1 MMIDRNAD
9 VTPHRYESPL
19 LRRAIGR
26 RIGHADR
33 DDMLRALLWS
43 TEVRI
48 AAEVT
53 LGWRE
58 LFGELRQEVQ
68 AAERRRDRLSWQ
80 GSDQVAR
87 RCRKAA
93 IKLLIALQEEQ
104 RNAAEAIDHC
114 MDLTDEFRN
123 CLGTATDDRQ
133 EPLADARGALAALND
148 ELSAARSRFTDR
160 MDEDRKELHRL
171 AELERKRRDAPG
183 PTIRQLDG
191 MQQDEFDTIVQQ
203 ALERSGFRTRHR
215 APRVIEVSRGRGR
228 GLVYCA
234 NVQEPDTEK
243 MVHVRDLVAVQRLA
257 EVSGTG
263 SVLLVSNLPYIS
275 RAALRHLEGM
285 SCDVKHVDRFDLQQW
300 IEWGTP
306 LQALEAS

>member
-1 MMIDRNAD
+1 MAD
-9 VTPHRYESPL
+9 
-19 LRRAIGR
+19 
-26 RIGHADR
+26 
-33 DDMLRALLWS
+33 
-43 TEVRI
+43 
-48 AAEVT
+48 EVT
-53 LGWRE
+53 LAWRE
-58 LFGELRQEVQ
+58 LYGELRQEVQ

-93 IKLLIALQEEQ
+93 IKLLIGLQEEQ

-123 CLGTATDDRQ
+123 CLGTAADDEQ
-133 EPLADARGALAALND
+133 EALADTRRALAALND
-148 ELSAARSRFTDR
+148 ELPAARSRFTDR

-171 AELERKRRDAPG
+171 AELERKRLDAPG

-191 MQQDEFDTIVQQ
+191 MPQDEFDTVVQR

-215 APRVIEVSRGRGR
+215 APRVIEVSRARGR

-234 NVQEPDTEK
+234 NVQEPDAEE
-243 MVHVRDLVAVQRLA
+243 MVHVRDLVTVQRLA
-257 EVSGTG
+257 EADGTG
-263 SVLLVSNLPYIS
+263 NVLLVSNLPYIS
-275 RAALRHLEGM
+275 RAALRYLEGM
-285 SCDVKHVDRFDLQQW
+285 TCAVKHLDRSDLQQW